1 MNKDTNQIMAL
12 INAYRMDGLG
22 NNFLIIDRR
31 KDSLEINKDKIVN
44 LANKNVVPFDQLIT
58 LEKEEEN
65 ICPIKIF
72 NPDGIE
78 VTACGNGVRCIAYLI
93 FQEKKQKKILIKTK
107 ERVLNAEVIGKQYI
121 KINMGKPKFIWREV
135 PLSKNMDT
143 KQISIDLLGKEHGYG
158 FCLSIGN
165 PHIVFFVKD
174 CFKIDIKKLGPKIEN
189 YKLFPERTN
198 VTFAQ
203 ILDKKNIKINMGK
216 PKFNWEEV
224 PLNENIDT
232 KQISVDVLEKE
243 FGHGF
248 CLNVGN
254 PHIIFFVKDSF
265 KIDIKKLGPKIENY
279 KLFPERINVTFAQIL
294 DKKNIKVNVCERGA
308 GQTKACGTAACATAV
323 AASKKGLTDKNL
335 NIHFKEGSLQIDY
348 EEEIFMTG
356 SVSKVKKINLD
367 I

>member
-1 MNKDTNQIMAL
+1 MNKDTNQIMAI

-22 NNFLIIDRR
+22 NNFLIVDQR

-44 LANKNVVPFDQLIT
+44 LANKKVVPFDQLIT
-58 LEKEEEN
+58 LEKEEKETY
-65 ICPIKIF
+65 PIRIF

-78 VTACGNGVRCIAYLI
+78 VSACGNGVRCIAYLI
-93 FQEKKQKKILIKTK
+93 FEENNQKKILIKTT
-107 ERVLNAEVIGKQYI
+107 ERVLNAEVIGKQ
-121 KINMGKPKFIWREV
+121 
-135 PLSKNMDT
+135 
-143 KQISIDLLGKEHGYG
+143 
-158 FCLSIGN
+158 
-165 PHIVFFVKD
+165 
-174 CFKIDIKKLGPKIEN
+174 
-189 YKLFPERTN
+189 N
-198 VTFAQ
+198 V
-203 ILDKKNIKINMGK
+203 KINMGK

-294 DKKNIKVNVCERGA
+294 DKKNIKVNVWERGA

-356 SVSKVKKINLD
+356 PVSEVKKINLD

>member
-107 ERVLNAEVIGKQYI
+107 ERVLNAEVIGKQNI
-121 KINMGKPKFIWREV
+121 KINMGKPKFNWKEV
-135 PLSKNMDT
+135 PLSENMDT
-143 KQISIDLLGKEHGYG
+143 KQIGIDLLDKEHGHG
-158 FCLSIGN
+158 FCLNVGN
-165 PHIVFFVKD
+165 PHIIFFVKD

-189 YKLFPERTN
+189 
-198 VTFAQ
+198 
-203 ILDKKNIKINMGK
+203 
-216 PKFNWEEV
+216 
-224 PLNENIDT
+224 
-232 KQISVDVLEKE
+232 
-243 FGHGF
+243 H
-248 CLNVGN
+248 
-254 PHIIFFVKDSF
+254 
-265 KIDIKKLGPKIENY
+265 

-294 DKKNIKVNVCERGA
+294 DKKNIKVNVWERGA
-308 GQTKACGTAACATAV
+308 GQTKACGTAACATTV
-323 AASKKGLTDKNL
+323 AASKKGLADKNI
-335 NIHFKEGSLQIDY
+335 NVHFKEGNLQINY
-348 EEEIFMTG
+348 EEEIFMAG
-356 SVSKVKKINLD
+356 PVSETKKINLD